1 MRKELARRGQG
12 DSDTMK
18 AKMAGAMAELDKH
31 KNDQKDITAGKSI
44 KVLCCESSFILSI
57 MFLVIINTKKQVI
70 PLKKVYLK
78 CSMKTNSF
86 SIEMCY
92 NKLHVIS
99 FQ

>member
-1 MRKELARRGQG
+1 MYCLFCFYLSFFHWRIVLFFQIFSAVRKELARRGQG

-44 KVLCCESSFILSI
+44 RVLCCESSFILSV

-70 PLKKVYLK
+70 PLKKV
-78 CSMKTNSF
+78 
-86 SIEMCY
+86 
-92 NKLHVIS
+92 
-99 FQ
+99 